1 MNKGKRIKKIRRIVT
16 LAFIACVMSTCSVF
30 SLGTSAS
37 IVAPKSVTKQV
48 NAQLNIA
55 PEVSYSKG
63 FKLKWNRVK
72 RLLAMVLTMLIKK
85 TQSQV
90 MAVGIIL

>member
-55 PEVSYSKG
+55 PEASYSKG

-72 RLLAMVLTMLIKK
+72 TINGKK
-85 TQSQV
+85 V
-90 MAVGIIL
+90 IGYGINYADKKDSKSSYG